1 MALYSSQHYGTK
13 SVSQAAALA
22 LRQLQDQLSVAY
34 SENTQLQQ
42 ERSDLRVDMHTAAEA
57 HKSELQQSEAH
68 AAKLTKQVAEMRTML
83 EEMRDALEATADENS
98 KLSKEAEKTTK
109 ANSSLSQGLETTR
122 SELPWRAS
130 SMPHSQ
136 ILPCCAAQTMTAM

>member
-1 MALYSSQHYGTK
+1 MVLYSSQHYETK

-34 SENTQLQQ
+34 TENAQLQQ
-42 ERSDLRVDMHTAAEA
+42 ERSDLRADMHAAAEA
-57 HKSELQQSEAH
+57 HKSELQQSKTH

-98 KLSKEAEKTTK
+98 KLSREAEKTAK
-109 ANSSLSQGLETTR
+109 SKQLLE
-122 SELPWRAS
+122 SGP
-130 SMPHSQ
+130 
-136 ILPCCAAQTMTAM
+136 